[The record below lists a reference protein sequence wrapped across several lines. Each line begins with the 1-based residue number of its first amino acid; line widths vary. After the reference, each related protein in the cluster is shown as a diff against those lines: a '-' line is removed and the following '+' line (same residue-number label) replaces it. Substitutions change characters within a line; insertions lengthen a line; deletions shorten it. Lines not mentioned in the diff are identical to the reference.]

1 MREYFARSRPNQSF
15 SPDIVSARKVNPVV
29 KRTDEELGLSFS
41 RSPALAGLDQFLQ
54 GGSIHCYYSRTITA
68 AKLVTI

>member
-41 RSPALAGLDQFLQ
+41 RSPSV
-54 GGSIHCYYSRTITA
+54 GGSRSVPARGIYPLLLRSYRNGG
-68 AKLVTI
+68 